1 MKKRYNALYRS
12 CLTDA
17 EKKAFKEL
25 ALKKGSV
32 TEIHDSL
39 LREFI
44 KKESENAA
52 QNRRA

>member
-1 MKKRYNALYRS
+1 MKKTYNALYRS
-12 CLTDA
+12 CLSDS
-17 EKKAFKEL
+17 EKKEFKQL

-44 KKESENAA
+44 KRERENASSD
-52 QNRRA
+52 RRA